1 MQFVRNEA
9 PKGYWKN
16 WDDLFAAAAEN
27 ARRVNPD
34 GSMLAIRESR
44 YARLIVPFYAW
55 NRLMLPQVLG
65 MIADNPGR
73 FMILP
78 KASYNLAVS
87 LGVDPQSL
95 QNPFPDDQLFPE
107 FVKSQL
113 LGPVFTINGKYFSLA
128 PGFSQVDVLDTFFGD
143 PGAEL
148 PGMVSPFLRI
158 PAELM
163 SGSKWG
169 SQSKIKDLSDYVD
182 SNLPLVNYLSNFTGA
197 STTGSLL
204 SLLQGKGLD
213 PQYQVF
219 RENKGFGEQL
229 ASVGSWVSGLT
240 VSNLSQDNLVNYA
253 ELEKMRKAGEQSPDS
268 KNPF

>member
-1 MQFVRNEA
+1 
-9 PKGYWKN
+9 
-16 WDDLFAAAAEN
+16 
-27 ARRVNPD
+27 
-34 GSMLAIRESR
+34 
-44 YARLIVPFYAW
+44 
-55 NRLMLPQVLG
+55 
-65 MIADNPGR
+65 
-73 FMILP
+73 
-78 KASYNLAVS
+78 
-87 LGVDPQSL
+87 
-95 QNPFPDDQLFPE
+95 
-107 FVKSQL
+107 
-113 LGPVFTINGKYFSLA
+113 
-128 PGFSQVDVLDTFFGD
+128 
-143 PGAEL
+143 
-148 PGMVSPFLRI
+148 MVSPFLRI

-219 RENKGFGEQL
+219 RGNKGFGEQL
-229 ASVGSWVSGLT
+229 GSIGSWVSGLS